1 MLPLKDTTVDREFRR
16 TVSLFPKN
24 RALSFEGRCWT
35 YSEFDLTV
43 TDYAK
48 RLIKWGVTKGSH
60 VGILCEAEPNT
71 LFMIF
76 ALNRIGAVVVMLNTM
91 LKSSEIEKLLEST
104 EVEFLLIGDGYEDND
119 YRQFC
124 RGFIK
129 TVTTLKDILYIGY
142 AGKSS
147 EYLTLPDLDPNL
159 LDDALLLN
167 LRDSVKPEDDA
178 FILFTSG
185 TTDKPKAVVGSQY
198 SRANSGL
205 QQGRDLGMT
214 EQDKVVCAMPVFH
227 CFCLSVNVLAAL
239 FCGACLCLPKSRHT
253 KELLKCIRKEQV
265 TVFSSVPALFH
276 AIINSPVFDRRSM
289 NSLRIGFIGGNS
301 CSQELFKQIEQSFGF
316 KLLSSLG
323 QTEATAGFTTSSMQD
338 TIGER
343 AATVGH
349 FMDHVEYC
357 FKGNRSEVCIRGYV
371 VMKGYYND
379 PEATEEAIDSEGWL
393 HTGDCGY
400 INDKGNLVLTGRIK
414 DFIIRG
420 GENISPK
427 ELESVILDESDIS
440 ECKAIGIPDEHY
452 GEVICICIIKKNGSK
467 ITESIIRKRYTDRI
481 AKYKVPK
488 YIVFCDDF
496 PRSPT
501 GKILS
506 NELKKIITE
515 RIHTENEKAS
525 YDSSGI

>member
-1 MLPLKDTTVDREFRR
+1 MLPLKDTTVDKEFRR
-16 TVSLFPKN
+16 AVSLFPDN
-24 RALSFEGRCWT
+24 NALGFEGKYWT
-35 YSEFDLTV
+35 YSEFDLMV

-76 ALNRIGAVVVMLNTM
+76 ALNRIGAIVVMLNTM
-91 LKSSEIEKLLEST
+91 LKSSEIEKLLERT

-124 RGFIK
+124 SRFIN
-129 TVTTLKDILYIGY
+129 TVPTLKEILYIGY
-142 AGKSS
+142 SGESL
-147 EYLTLPDLDPNL
+147 EYLTLSSLDPNL
-159 LDDALLLN
+159 IDDDLLLK
-167 LRDSVKPEDDA
+167 LRDSVKPEDNA

-185 TTDKPKAVVGSQY
+185 TTDIPKAVVGSQY

-205 QQGRDLGMT
+205 QQGRDLGIR
-214 EQDKVVCAMPVFH
+214 EKDKVICAMPVFH

-239 FCGACLCLPKSRHT
+239 FYGACLCLPKSRHT
-253 KELLKCIRKEQV
+253 KDLLECIRNEQV

-276 AIINSPVFDRRSM
+276 AMINSPIFDRQSVS
-289 NSLRIGFIGGNS
+289 SLRIGFIGGNS
-301 CSQELFKQIEQSFGF
+301 CSQNLFKQIEQSFGF

-323 QTEATAGFTTSSMQD
+323 QTEATAGFTASSITD
-338 TIGER
+338 PVDER
-343 AATVGH
+343 SSTVGH

-357 FKGNRSEVCIRGYV
+357 FKGSRNEVCIRGYV

-379 PEATEEAIDSEGWL
+379 PETTEKAIDSEGWL

-400 INDKGNLVLTGRIK
+400 INDEGNLVLTGRIK

-506 NELKKIITE
+506 SELKKIITE
-515 RIHTENEKAS
+515 RIHTENEKATD
-525 YDSSGI
+525 YSSGI